1 MQQKHSQ
8 SRILAG
14 LLAAMVVVLVGV
26 IAVSNSNQVIPSAL
40 AQDQGVGAVE
50 TPQEMMRELDQL
62 IQRYQAIELDA
73 GFLASPGFR
82 ALRDFSIT
90 LPRPAS
96 VGRENPFAP
105 LPGADTDS
113 VPVANFP
120 EVTPFATAEVS
131 FGQLINNEL

>member
-8 SRILAG
+8 SKILAG
-14 LLAAMVVVLVGV
+14 LLGAMAVVLVG
-26 IAVSNSNQVIPSAL
+26 ALSVSNPNQVIQTAHG
-40 AQDQGVGAVE
+40 QEVTVGATE
-50 TPQEMMRELDQL
+50 TPQEMMQELAQL

-105 LPGADTDS
+105 LPGAETETL
-113 VPVANFP
+113 PVVVFP
-120 EVTPFATAEVS
+120 DVTPFATAEIS
-131 FGQLINNEL
+131 FGQLINDEL